1 MTAALLRRTVDRLQR
16 GEPLR
21 VLIGEK
27 LYDASEIVLLPATD
41 AHLRGIIT
49 ADLLRQIAELDPDP
63 SHPHTGAPVG
73 AQIERAA

>member
-1 MTAALLRRTVDRLQR
+1 MTIEILRRTVDRLQR

-63 SHPHTGAPVG
+63 PSG
-73 AQIERAA
+73 AQTERAA